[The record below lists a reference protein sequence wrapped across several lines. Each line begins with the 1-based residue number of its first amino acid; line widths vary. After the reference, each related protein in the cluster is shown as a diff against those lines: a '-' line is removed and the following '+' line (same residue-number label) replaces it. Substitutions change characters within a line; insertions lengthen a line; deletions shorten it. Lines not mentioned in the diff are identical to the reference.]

1 MTVGGFVARRSDA
14 PMPLPTGA
22 QLLRSGPT
30 TLWSLP
36 RGPLLPPRCARHSD
50 TTVWAVGLCGATDD
64 ALAQC
69 ARTGVQPGDV
79 CRWPGAYA
87 LVQTDGPDRSVALH
101 ADLAEAVPLYW
112 AATGDGWAWS
122 TSSRILADLLGTGPD
137 PAWLAVRL
145 LAPSRTAPLGDRS
158 AFTGVHRIQAGHR
171 VTLAAHGLATRTPS
185 ARKTIGIDEAAERL
199 GTALRA
205 AVALRLDTAVT
216 TCDVSGGLDST
227 SLTRLAAEHVWNRDR
242 TVGAITRRP
251 AGVDHGGDLDYIADA
266 ADHRGLVHVFVDH
279 DDTTRPY
286 SHWDT
291 ATLAALPA
299 TDEPA
304 PSLPTHAALTRD
316 LALVRDRFGATAHMT
331 GDGGDTLLCPPLI
344 HLADLARARA
354 WRRLYADACGWARV
368 RRTAPIPLL
377 RAAVAATRHDPA
389 DDLAH
394 AAAVLLESAAPRP
407 LAVHPV
413 PAPPPWATPYARNE
427 AARACLDAAA
437 RTPAAADLGNAA
449 AADQLTEIGRTAAAD
464 AAFMH
469 ALTGVVL
476 HNPFVDSHVI
486 AAVLATASAAR
497 TRPDRFKP
505 LLTAALGPL
514 LPLRIAARTTKG
526 ENTSDHIAGVR
537 AHQDHVLAL
546 ADGYLAAAGLVDPET
561 LTTTITAAAA
571 GLPAHGDLD
580 PTLIAEAWLR
590 AVHETPRQAWTRHPA
605 SETAP

>member
-1 MTVGGFVARRSDA
+1 MIVGGFVARRSDA

-36 RGPLLPPRCARHSD
+36 RGPLLPPRCAWNSD

-87 LVQTDGPDRSVALH
+87 LVQTDGPDRSVILH

-145 LAPSRTAPLGDRS
+145 LAPGRTAPLGDRS
-158 AFTGVHRIQAGHR
+158 AFADVHRIPAGHR
-171 VTLAAHGLATRTPS
+171 ITLTAHGPGTRTRS
-185 ARKTIGIDEAAERL
+185 ARTDIGIEEAAERL
-199 GTALRA
+199 GTALRS

-227 SLTRLAAEHVWNRDR
+227 SLTRLAAEHAFTHGRSIA
-242 TVGAITRRP
+242 AITRRP
-251 AGVDHGGDLDYIADA
+251 AGVRHGGDLDYIADA
-266 ADHRGLVHVFVDH
+266 VDHRGLVHAFVDH

-286 SHWDT
+286 SHWG
-291 ATLAALPA
+291 APALAALPT

-331 GDGGDTLLCPPLI
+331 GDGGDTLLCPSLI
-344 HLADLARARA
+344 HLADLARTRS

-389 DDLAH
+389 DDLTH
-394 AAAVLLESAAPRP
+394 AAAVLRETAAPR
-407 LAVHPV
+407 AFAIHPV
-413 PAPPPWATPYARNE
+413 PAPPPWATPHARNE

-437 RTPAAADLGNAA
+437 RTPAPADLGNAA
-449 AADQLTEIGRTAAAD
+449 AADQLAEIGRTAAAD

-469 ALTGVVL
+469 ALTGVAL
-476 HNPFVDSHVI
+476 HNPFVDSRVI
-486 AAVLATASAAR
+486 AVVLATASAAR

-505 LLTAALGPL
+505 LLAVALGPL
-514 LPLRIAARTTKG
+514 LPPRIAARTTKG
-526 ENTSDHIAGVR
+526 EGTSDHIAGLR
-537 AHQDHVLAL
+537 AHHDHVLAL
-546 ADGYLAAAGLVDPET
+546 ADGHLAAAGLVDPEA
-561 LTTTITAAAA
+561 LTTAITAMAA
-571 GLPAHGDLD
+571 GLPAPSDLD
-580 PTLIAEAWLR
+580 LALTAEAWLR
-590 AVHETPRQAWTRHPA
+590 AVHEAPRQAWTHHLA
-605 SETAP
+605 AETTP